1 MHSGRAVDRLL
12 YDDEEVFYLSR
23 KHPSTLYRSGL
34 MFAVA
39 AFLGSLA
46 GFSFDPGRANDLVDT
61 IAGGLVALIGIRF
74 LLQVLRWR
82 NEHAIVTQRRLIVT
96 SGLLARKVT
105 TIPISRIQG
114 VTLERSFAGRLQR
127 YGTVVCDVGD
137 HGVVEIRHIARVKD
151 LYRELGEAMS
161 GGRSRGSGDQDR
173 FDTPL
178 SGRDDTGPLPRVV
191 L

>member
-1 MHSGRAVDRLL
+1 MRAIDRLL
-12 YDDEEVFYLSR
+12 YDDEEVFYLAR

-34 MFAVA
+34 MFVVA
-39 AFLGSLA
+39 AFLGSIA
-46 GFSFDPGRANDLVDT
+46 GFGFDPGRANDFVDLL
-61 IAGGLVALIGIRF
+61 AGGLVALIGLRF
-74 LLQVLRWR
+74 LMQLLRWR
-82 NEHAIVTQRRLIVT
+82 NEYAVVTQRRLIVT
-96 SGLLARKVT
+96 SGLLSRKVT

-127 YGTVVCDVGD
+127 SGTVVCDVGD

-161 GGRSRGSGDQDR
+161 GGRSPGRASQDR
-173 FDTPL
+173 LDTPL
-178 SGRDDTGPLPRVV
+178 SDGDDTGPLPRVV